1 MPCLSRDGRND
12 HPTKQDDRSGMN
24 NENDGKI
31 GDLCDGGLVIR
42 IRRYEIDPV
51 GTTGKARRS
60 P

>member
-1 MPCLSRDGRND
+1 
-12 HPTKQDDRSGMN
+12 MN